1 WQPKR
6 IFYNT
11 SPWAFS
17 SPEAFE
23 KADKTNLIT
32 FDVGQYY
39 PLKGLSNNEVSSLAS
54 SQHLSQGF
62 GRQTSRGSQNEYIE
76 FLKGDA
82 LVNNESVFSGID
94 TSWNRVKGGKAIGDI
109 LYKVEKEFKF
119 KDPSV
124 HIAELM
130 KAFQL
135 LQNIEDQHWKTIKT
149 DELKVIIEACAG
161 LYLEASAETSS
172 SIPNSK

>member
-1 WQPKR
+1 
-6 IFYNT
+6 
-11 SPWAFS
+11 
-17 SPEAFE
+17 
-23 KADKTNLIT
+23 
-32 FDVGQYY
+32 
-39 PLKGLSNNEVSSLAS
+39 
-54 SQHLSQGF
+54 
-62 GRQTSRGSQNEYIE
+62 IE

-109 LYKVEKEFKF
+109 LYKVEKEFNF

-124 HIAELM
+124 HIADLM

-149 DELKVIIEACAG
+149 DELKVIIQACDG
-161 LYLEASAETSS
+161 LYLDASAETSS
-172 SIPNSK
+172 SITNNKIKINLEDVNRSHTSIEIVSITQTDGTTNPQNTVLKPNITQNIKTDYSISNNTSYTTPYW